1 MGSGG
6 GMLRMATPF
15 PKQLPLWH
23 PSGGEAAILS
33 SLSGMSQSLILVLQ
47 TWLLLPGSL
56 SAHDQ

>member
-1 MGSGG
+1 
-6 GMLRMATPF
+6 MLRMATPF